1 MTESLSAVQISNNQ
15 TVQLF
20 FVNKVWAEYLQI
32 LIKGMWLAS

>member
-20 FVNKVWAEYLQI
+20 FVNKVRAEYLQI